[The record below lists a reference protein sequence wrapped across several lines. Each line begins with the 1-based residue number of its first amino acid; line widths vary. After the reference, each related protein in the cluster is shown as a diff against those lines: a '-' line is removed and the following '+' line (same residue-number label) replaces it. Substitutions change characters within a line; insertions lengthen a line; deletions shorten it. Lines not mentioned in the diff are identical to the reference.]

1 MGDHIIFFIFDN
13 DQEVEKILDGEPWS
27 FDKHLVILQQYD
39 KSMLWAQRTIM
50 GVPLGEYTSTE
61 WTGTKKM
68 SHHLVLWFM
77 NHEYSALMWKN

>member
-1 MGDHIIFFIFDN
+1 MGDQIIFFIFDN

-27 FDKHLVILQQYD
+27 FDKHLVMLQQYD
-39 KSMLWAQRTIM
+39 KSMLWAQRAIM
-50 GVPLGEYTSTE
+50 GAPLGEYASTK
-61 WTGTKKM
+61 WTRAKKM

>member
-27 FDKHLVILQQYD
+27 FDKHLVMLQQYD
-39 KSMLWAQRTIM
+39 KSMLWAQRLIT
-50 GVPLGEYTSTE
+50 GAPLGEYASTK